1 MEKFKLVWSVK
12 SECGPI
18 RKKNE
23 DSVFPDLSGSGFV
36 PFKAGVFDGMGGHK
50 KGEVASEL
58 ASTVMKKEYE
68 NLISY
73 VEEANKAIYEYQE
86 NNTDSEGMGT
96 TMTAIEIDEDGVLHV
111 AHVGDSRCYVLSKR
125 KLIKLTEDENVPGYQ
140 NVLLQ
145 ALGTKKKLSIQTK
158 DIRLFKGDV
167 VLLCTDG
174 LYNELG
180 EEFRIMDAKYAD
192 QDNSFMLTYTQGEYE
207 YLAIKSGDVDV
218 LIGSNSNIDASTI
231 SGIELVDNGSIL
243 IANGE
248 SNAHLITDSGLFNF
262 DVNFGS
268 DDFSLTEIE
277 QSGDNLGRF
286 LLITKEDDN
295 LQGIRG
301 FNNSGI
307 TSSSTPNDENVRW
320 DSVFHLSEGK
330 WLATGIYNTPVTA
343 QHSVLNLLLF
353 MTSWI
358 LQRLY
363 ITNNIIKIIIIIP
376 DKVFN
381 C

>member
-50 KGEVASEL
+50 KGEVASKL
-58 ASTVMKKEYE
+58 ASSVMKKEYE

-73 VEEANKAIYEYQE
+73 VEDANKTIYEYQE
-86 NNTDSEGMGT
+86 NNRDSEGMGT

-180 EEFRIMDAKYAD
+180 EEYLKKKLQEGISAETLVSEVLLQEPK
-192 QDNSFMLTYTQGEYE
+192 DNIS
-207 YLAIKSGDVDV
+207 AI
-218 LIGSNSNIDASTI
+218 II
-231 SGIELVDNGSIL
+231 
-243 IANGE
+243 
-248 SNAHLITDSGLFNF
+248 
-262 DVNFGS
+262 
-268 DDFSLTEIE
+268 
-277 QSGDNLGRF
+277 
-286 LLITKEDDN
+286 
-295 LQGIRG
+295 
-301 FNNSGI
+301 
-307 TSSSTPNDENVRW
+307 
-320 DSVFHLSEGK
+320 
-330 WLATGIYNTPVTA
+330 
-343 QHSVLNLLLF
+343 
-353 MTSWI
+353 
-358 LQRLY
+358 
-363 ITNNIIKIIIIIP
+363 NII
-376 DKVFN
+376 
-381 C
+381 

>member
-12 SECGPI
+12 TECGPI

-58 ASTVMKKEYE
+58 ASSVMKKEYE

-73 VEEANKAIYEYQE
+73 VEDANKTIYEYQE
-86 NNTDSEGMGT
+86 NNKDSEGMGT

-158 DIRLFKGDV
+158 DIRLFRGDV

-180 EEFRIMDAKYAD
+180 EEYLKKKLQEGISAETLVSEVLLQEPK
-192 QDNSFMLTYTQGEYE
+192 DNIT
-207 YLAIKSGDVDV
+207 AI
-218 LIGSNSNIDASTI
+218 II
-231 SGIELVDNGSIL
+231 
-243 IANGE
+243 
-248 SNAHLITDSGLFNF
+248 
-262 DVNFGS
+262 
-268 DDFSLTEIE
+268 
-277 QSGDNLGRF
+277 
-286 LLITKEDDN
+286 
-295 LQGIRG
+295 
-301 FNNSGI
+301 
-307 TSSSTPNDENVRW
+307 
-320 DSVFHLSEGK
+320 
-330 WLATGIYNTPVTA
+330 
-343 QHSVLNLLLF
+343 
-353 MTSWI
+353 
-358 LQRLY
+358 
-363 ITNNIIKIIIIIP
+363 NII
-376 DKVFN
+376 
-381 C
+381 

>member
-1 MEKFKLVWSVK
+1 VEKFKLVWSVK

-58 ASTVMKKEYE
+58 ASSVMKKEYE

-73 VEEANKAIYEYQE
+73 VEEANKTIYEYQE

-96 TMTAIEIDEDGVLHV
+96 TMTVIEIDEDGVLHV

-180 EEFRIMDAKYAD
+180 EEYLKKKLQEGISAETLVSEVLLQEPK
-192 QDNSFMLTYTQGEYE
+192 DNIT
-207 YLAIKSGDVDV
+207 AI
-218 LIGSNSNIDASTI
+218 II
-231 SGIELVDNGSIL
+231 
-243 IANGE
+243 
-248 SNAHLITDSGLFNF
+248 
-262 DVNFGS
+262 
-268 DDFSLTEIE
+268 
-277 QSGDNLGRF
+277 
-286 LLITKEDDN
+286 
-295 LQGIRG
+295 
-301 FNNSGI
+301 
-307 TSSSTPNDENVRW
+307 
-320 DSVFHLSEGK
+320 
-330 WLATGIYNTPVTA
+330 
-343 QHSVLNLLLF
+343 
-353 MTSWI
+353 
-358 LQRLY
+358 
-363 ITNNIIKIIIIIP
+363 NII
-376 DKVFN
+376 
-381 C
+381 

>member
-12 SECGPI
+12 TECGPI

-58 ASTVMKKEYE
+58 ASSVMKKEYE

-73 VEEANKAIYEYQE
+73 VEDANKTIYEYQE
-86 NNTDSEGMGT
+86 NNKDSEGMGT

-180 EEFRIMDAKYAD
+180 EEYLKKKLQEGISAETLVSEVLLQEPK
-192 QDNSFMLTYTQGEYE
+192 DNIT
-207 YLAIKSGDVDV
+207 AI
-218 LIGSNSNIDASTI
+218 II
-231 SGIELVDNGSIL
+231 
-243 IANGE
+243 
-248 SNAHLITDSGLFNF
+248 
-262 DVNFGS
+262 
-268 DDFSLTEIE
+268 
-277 QSGDNLGRF
+277 
-286 LLITKEDDN
+286 
-295 LQGIRG
+295 
-301 FNNSGI
+301 
-307 TSSSTPNDENVRW
+307 
-320 DSVFHLSEGK
+320 
-330 WLATGIYNTPVTA
+330 
-343 QHSVLNLLLF
+343 
-353 MTSWI
+353 
-358 LQRLY
+358 
-363 ITNNIIKIIIIIP
+363 NII
-376 DKVFN
+376 
-381 C
+381 

>member
-58 ASTVMKKEYE
+58 ASSVMKKEYE

-73 VEEANKAIYEYQE
+73 VEDANKTIYEYQE

-180 EEFRIMDAKYAD
+180 EEYLKKKLQEGISAETLVSEVLLQEPK
-192 QDNSFMLTYTQGEYE
+192 DNIT
-207 YLAIKSGDVDV
+207 AI
-218 LIGSNSNIDASTI
+218 II
-231 SGIELVDNGSIL
+231 
-243 IANGE
+243 
-248 SNAHLITDSGLFNF
+248 
-262 DVNFGS
+262 
-268 DDFSLTEIE
+268 
-277 QSGDNLGRF
+277 
-286 LLITKEDDN
+286 
-295 LQGIRG
+295 
-301 FNNSGI
+301 
-307 TSSSTPNDENVRW
+307 
-320 DSVFHLSEGK
+320 
-330 WLATGIYNTPVTA
+330 
-343 QHSVLNLLLF
+343 
-353 MTSWI
+353 
-358 LQRLY
+358 
-363 ITNNIIKIIIIIP
+363 NII
-376 DKVFN
+376 
-381 C
+381 

>member
-12 SECGPI
+12 TECGPI

-58 ASTVMKKEYE
+58 ASSVMKKEYE

-73 VEEANKAIYEYQE
+73 VEEANKTIYEYQE

-158 DIRLFKGDV
+158 DIRLFRGDV

-180 EEFRIMDAKYAD
+180 EEYLKKKLQEGISAETLVSEVLLQEPK
-192 QDNSFMLTYTQGEYE
+192 DNIT
-207 YLAIKSGDVDV
+207 AI
-218 LIGSNSNIDASTI
+218 II
-231 SGIELVDNGSIL
+231 
-243 IANGE
+243 
-248 SNAHLITDSGLFNF
+248 
-262 DVNFGS
+262 
-268 DDFSLTEIE
+268 
-277 QSGDNLGRF
+277 
-286 LLITKEDDN
+286 
-295 LQGIRG
+295 
-301 FNNSGI
+301 
-307 TSSSTPNDENVRW
+307 
-320 DSVFHLSEGK
+320 
-330 WLATGIYNTPVTA
+330 
-343 QHSVLNLLLF
+343 
-353 MTSWI
+353 
-358 LQRLY
+358 
-363 ITNNIIKIIIIIP
+363 NII
-376 DKVFN
+376 
-381 C
+381 